1 VHHGIIIQNLSKSYG
16 NGKAAVSN
24 LSLEVRPGQVYCLL
38 GHNGAGKST
47 TLKILL
53 GLLPPTSGKAWVG
66 THEVSSAPALAR
78 QAIAY
83 LPESVSLYG
92 DLTGRENLEFF
103 SLLGSKSRLQKNDY
117 YDILRQ
123 AGLPSGSEELPV
135 SGFSKGMRQKLALA
149 IAVSRKS
156 EILILDEPMSGL
168 DPATAEEI
176 VQVIQRERNGGRAVL
191 MVTHDLNSVEQIADI
206 AGFMREGR
214 LTAEFSRPEF
224 EGRDLNQLYKSL
236 QHSTV
241 AA

>member
-1 VHHGIIIQNLSKSYG
+1 MHHGIVIQNLSKSYS

-24 LSLEVRPGQVYCLL
+24 LSLDVRPGQVYCLL

-47 TLKILL
+47 TLKVLL
-53 GLLPPTSGKAWVG
+53 GLLLPTSGKAWVG

-92 DLTGRENLEFF
+92 DLSARENLEFF
-103 SLLGSKSRLQKNDY
+103 SRLGGQNHLERSDY
-117 YDILRQ
+117 YAILNQ
-123 AGLPSGSEELPV
+123 AGLPGGSEELRV
-135 SGFSKGMRQKLALA
+135 SSFSKGMRQKLALA

-156 EILILDEPMSGL
+156 KILILDEPMSGL

-176 VQVIQRERNGGRAVL
+176 VQVIQRERNHGRAIL

-206 AGFMREGR
+206 AGFMREGK
-214 LTAEFSRPEF
+214 LAAEFSRQEL